1 MNEYPLAGAESGPA
15 VALTEERRAHERVPV
30 RYLAMCRAGGRAWWP
45 VVFTDISPGGAAVA
59 LSSPVEADALLTFTV
74 HAPQGRILL
83 LRARALHVDFRDG
96 EWVAGCR
103 FDRVLSDLELA
114 DLL

>member
-1 MNEYPLAGAESGPA
+1 MNETPCVVEETEAGCEPCG
-15 VALTEERRAHERVPV
+15 ERRTFERFAV
-30 RYLAMCRAGGRAWWP
+30 RYLALCRSGGQVWWP
-45 VVFTDISPGGAAVA
+45 VVFRNVSSGGAAVA
-59 LSSPVEADALLTFTV
+59 LTSPVEAGTHLSFTV

-83 LRARALHVDFRDG
+83 LLARALHVDFRDG

-103 FDRVLSDLELA
+103 FDRVLSDLEMA